1 MAMVTE
7 DILSTY
13 DLSSID
19 GITLVGGDGLFHEAA
34 NGIVRRMAVE
44 TGSDINN
51 LEFSP
56 MEFTIPM
63 ALIPCGTGNGVAK
76 QFLRNYDIS
85 TAVYAIVIGFRY
97 KANICSVCSEGRL
110 LSYSVLLVGY
120 GVWGD
125 IIYAAE
131 TKRHM
136 GVLRYPASFLSLLF
150 GRFRTLKIKID
161 IKAPL
166 EFLERN
172 SATMAYL
179 EQPTASGINSKGKE
193 TDVDTPGQDS
203 EPEPKKSDVSEN
215 RSNFTSYDGYFTGAI
230 VFVEPLSSFV
240 NMFINPTQEAVTNVT
255 QIYMSKPCRKFKFF
269 KSTFQL
275 LDLNSE
281 IVNKPAEPFLEL
293 VFKELKI
300 RLLDPQEA
308 TSESGRKELILN
320 IDGEITRLEQPE
332 IHIKMFPQRIPLFCN
347 IPAIVVTSRAH
358 HTEEILAIYDLSSID
373 GIAVVGGDGLYH
385 EAANGLIRRM
395 AADTGGDVNDPNFW
409 PPEFPVA
416 IAIIP
421 CGTGN
426 GIAREQM
433 GNFDI
438 ATAVYA
444 AVLGFRSKK
453 NISRVFS
460 NGKLISYSI
469 LLVGYGLWG
478 DIIYTSETRRH
489 WGVMRYPASVMSMML
504 MLSRTRSLNVEI
516 KAPSEFTLRNSA
528 NLARIK
534 ELTDTQ
540 NKSPQGQETDVDNI
554 GSVTNVADSEST
566 KTYQAG
572 FSTIEGRFTGVVML
586 AEMMSLSCN
595 PSKPHEQDRV
605 TNVSHVF
612 LSKPGGKLQYL
623 KLLYKMYS
631 RDSEIDSNTPACLT
645 VFTADELKLRLM
657 DPHDETSDQGRKE
670 RILNIDGDIHLLERT
685 EFHVKLFPERIPM
698 FCNIPVFTGRS

>member
-1 MAMVTE
+1 MAEGGSSIDTTRESSVDSEVVKLKVKQKDCELTVAQTELSWTIKDQKKNCTFSVRRRDLVAVKTKEDVKNKDSTVLTVVYVKQQKDFVLKRCEESFSGSNSVCLAVAKTLQDGINQCADRPKRLLVLINPISGFSRGEKNYKNICAPIFEEAGIQTDVIVTARAHHTE

-347 IPAIVVTSRAH
+347 IPAIV
-358 HTEEILAIYDLSSID
+358 
-373 GIAVVGGDGLYH
+373 G
-385 EAANGLIRRM
+385 
-395 AADTGGDVNDPNFW
+395 
-409 PPEFPVA
+409 
-416 IAIIP
+416 
-421 CGTGN
+421 
-426 GIAREQM
+426 
-433 GNFDI
+433 
-438 ATAVYA
+438 
-444 AVLGFRSKK
+444 
-453 NISRVFS
+453 
-460 NGKLISYSI
+460 
-469 LLVGYGLWG
+469 
-478 DIIYTSETRRH
+478 
-489 WGVMRYPASVMSMML
+489 RY
-504 MLSRTRSLNVEI
+504 
-516 KAPSEFTLRNSA
+516 
-528 NLARIK
+528 
-534 ELTDTQ
+534 
-540 NKSPQGQETDVDNI
+540 
-554 GSVTNVADSEST
+554 
-566 KTYQAG
+566 
-572 FSTIEGRFTGVVML
+572 
-586 AEMMSLSCN
+586 
-595 PSKPHEQDRV
+595 
-605 TNVSHVF
+605 
-612 LSKPGGKLQYL
+612 
-623 KLLYKMYS
+623 
-631 RDSEIDSNTPACLT
+631 
-645 VFTADELKLRLM
+645 
-657 DPHDETSDQGRKE
+657 
-670 RILNIDGDIHLLERT
+670 
-685 EFHVKLFPERIPM
+685 
-698 FCNIPVFTGRS
+698 